1 MARAQSVTRPL
12 NWVTGQIVDAAMR
25 VHSSVGPGLLES
37 AYQACLAYEL
47 IKRGV
52 VVGVQ
57 VPMPLRYG
65 GIVLE
70 LAYRADL
77 LVDGR
82 VIVEIKATAALLPV
96 HRAQLLSYLRASAL
110 PVGLLINFHALHLRD
125 GIVRIANEIGTG
137 SEVQSSAHSQ

>member
-1 MARAQSVTRPL
+1 MTRPL
-12 NWVTGQIVDAAMR
+12 NWVTGQVVDAAMR

-47 IKRGV
+47 IGRGLS
-52 VVGVQ
+52 VQ
-57 VPMPLRYG
+57 VQCPMPLRYG

-82 VIVEIKATAALLPV
+82 VVVEIKAVSDLLPV
-96 HRAQLLSYLRASAL
+96 HRAQVLSYLRASSL
-110 PVGLLINFHALHLRD
+110 SVGLLINFHALHLRD
-125 GIVRIANEIGTG
+125 GIARITNELAIA
-137 SEVQSSAHSQ
+137 SEAQPSAPSR

>member
-1 MARAQSVTRPL
+1 
-12 NWVTGQIVDAAMR
+12 MR

-47 IKRGV
+47 IKRGI

-77 LVDGR
+77 LVDGN
-82 VIVEIKATAALLPV
+82 VIVEIKAVAALLPV

-110 PVGLLINFHALHLRD
+110 PVGLLINFRALHLRD
-125 GIVRIANEIGTG
+125 GIVRIANQAG
-137 SEVQSSAHSQ
+137 SDQAGEPSAPSQ